1 MAQFNDR
8 TIRAID
14 ETVSCICGHCGH
26 NVAMQMFSS
35 TTYGKHIPGTG
46 TKIEF
51 EYKIGWCSLCG
62 KPSLYDVN
70 AKKWLPQSKPYDDV
84 KFLPPDIQSL
94 YDELRNAYAANAF
107 SCSIMASRKL
117 IMHIAVNLGAA
128 PGDNFKNYVN
138 FLDKNNYTPK
148 NASGWID
155 KIRDAGN
162 EQNHEL
168 IIASKDDTDRI
179 LKFVQALLKIVYE
192 LPNSL

>member
-1 MAQFNDR
+1 MAQYNNR
-8 TIRAID
+8 SIKAIE
-14 ETVSCICGHCGH
+14 ETVSCICGHCSH
-26 NVAMQMFSS
+26 NVAMQIFSS
-35 TTYGKHIPGTG
+35 TSYLINIQGFG
-46 TKIEF
+46 TKLEY

-62 KPSLYDVN
+62 KPSLYNVKSN
-70 AKKWLPQSKPYDDV
+70 KWLPQSKPYDDV

-94 YDELRNAYAANAF
+94 YDEIRNSYATSAF

-117 IMHIAVNLGAA
+117 IMHIAVNLGAT

-148 NASGWID
+148 NSSGWID

-168 IIASKDDTDRI
+168 IIASKDDADRI
-179 LKFVQALLKIVYE
+179 LKFVQSLLKIVYE
-192 LPNSL
+192 LPNSF